1 MAAGFSLEEANLS
14 ALSEQLNEN
23 CALTDDDLLKEVRFD
38 ACVPLDYISTGL
50 IRDLEKLEPVGSANP
65 GALFA
70 WKDVEIRSASRMGK
84 EGQYGRL
91 NAYCNGRSFKL
102 INFGD
107 MNAFDSYINA
117 KYGEGTAENLYAC
130 TGSIKL
136 DICYE
141 PGINE
146 FKGNEYVDFK
156 LKYYM

>member
-1 MAAGFSLEEANLS
+1 M
-14 ALSEQLNEN
+14 
-23 CALTDDDLLKEVRFD
+23 
-38 ACVPLDYISTGL
+38 
-50 IRDLEKLEPVGSANP
+50 GSANP
-65 GALFA
+65 GAMFA

-91 NAYCNGRSFKL
+91 NAYCNGKSYKL

-107 MNAFDSYINA
+107 MQAFDAYIDA
-117 KYGEGTAENLYAC
+117 KYGEGTSEDLYA
-130 TGSIKL
+130 GRESVKL

-146 FKGNEYVDFK
+146 FKGKEYVDYK